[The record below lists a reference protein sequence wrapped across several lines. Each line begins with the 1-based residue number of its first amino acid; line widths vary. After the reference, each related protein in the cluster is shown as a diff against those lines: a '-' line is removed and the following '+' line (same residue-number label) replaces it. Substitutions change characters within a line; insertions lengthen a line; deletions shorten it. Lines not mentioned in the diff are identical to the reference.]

1 MIAMWIRHPLYMLD
15 HRWTNARLSR
25 YLDGELSDRHRLRVE
40 RHAGRCPQCR
50 RLLATLR
57 RTLDGLAGLRQQ
69 HELDIAEGVIG
80 RLRRE
85 A

>member
-1 MIAMWIRHPLYMLD
+1 MIAMWIRHPLFMLE
-15 HRWTNARLSR
+15 HQWTDARLSR
-25 YLDGELSDRHRLRVE
+25 YLDGELSDRQRLRVE

-50 RLLATLR
+50 RVVATLR
-57 RTLDGLAGLRQQ
+57 RTLEGLAGLRQLGG
-69 HELDIAEGVIG
+69 HDIADGVIS